1 MFSTIEE
8 VLLETNK
15 RFFSNFHGEHIS
27 SFLGSGLEFSEI
39 REYTIDD
46 DIRHI
51 NWKTTA
57 KTSTP
62 SVNIY
67 FENKR
72 LDIGLI
78 LLSKKSL
85 DFGSKFSKKDI
96 ANILMASLSYVAMQA
111 KDNVTSLFFDSS
123 YSEKKENII
132 KASSNKYHAHRV
144 FEYGKNQNRQSDTLS
159 YIKLCD
165 TIISNMKQKSIIF
178 LIGDFLEL
186 PDLKDIENSFEIYV
200 LIVRDIKEE
209 NLELYGEYNLFDSVK
224 QQSFHTNITH
234 KTIKKYNKAMEKYD
248 KNLYDYFKAS
258 NIKYQK
264 IYTHENPIEVLEK
277 FIKVINDEK

>member
-1 MFSTIEE
+1 MFRTIEE
-8 VLLETNK
+8 ILLETNK
-15 RFFSNFHGEHIS
+15 RFFSNIHGEHIS

-67 FENKR
+67 FENKK
-72 LDIGLI
+72 LDIGLV

-85 DFGSKFSKKDI
+85 DFGSHFSKKDI
-96 ANILMASLSYVAMQA
+96 ANILMAALNYIAIQA
-111 KDNVTSLFFDSS
+111 KDNVTSLFFDSECI
-123 YSEKKENII
+123 EKKENII
-132 KASSNKYHAHRV
+132 KASSNKYHAHMV
-144 FEYGKNQNRQSDTLS
+144 FEYGKNKSIKSDILS
-159 YIKLCD
+159 YKKLCD

-186 PDLKDIENSFEIYV
+186 PDLTDIELSFEIYV

-209 NLELYGEYNLFDSVK
+209 NLE
-224 QQSFHTNITH
+224 
-234 KTIKKYNKAMEKYD
+234 
-248 KNLYDYFKAS
+248 
-258 NIKYQK
+258 
-264 IYTHENPIEVLEK
+264 
-277 FIKVINDEK
+277 